1 MRMHQSCVH
10 PVALVEYKTKT
21 MGSAAT
27 LRSHIEAPLAD
38 RIPSALTPAAK
49 TIREVLPTGIVAID
63 AVLDSGLPVGAV
75 TEVIGAE
82 CSGRT
87 ALALSFLTQ
96 FMKVKRVCTWIDG
109 SNALSPE
116 SAAAPGI
123 DLTRLLWVRCA
134 YRLPVNLLSLLK
146 VTFALTEKYL
156 APPAAK

>member
-82 CSGRT
+82 CSGR
-87 ALALSFLTQ
+87 
-96 FMKVKRVCTWIDG
+96 
-109 SNALSPE
+109 E
-116 SAAAPGI
+116 
-123 DLTRLLWVRCA
+123 RLLP
-134 YRLPVNLLSLLK
+134 YRS
-146 VTFALTEKYL
+146 
-156 APPAAK
+156 

>member
-96 FMKVKRVCTWIDG
+96 LMKVKRVCTWIDV

-123 DLTRLLWVRCA
+123 DLKRLLWVRCA

>member
-1 MRMHQSCVH
+1 
-10 PVALVEYKTKT
+10 

-96 FMKVKRVCTWIDG
+96 LMKVKRVCTWIDDRMR
-109 SNALSPE
+109 
-116 SAAAPGI
+116 SAPS
-123 DLTRLLWVRCA
+123 
-134 YRLPVNLLSLLK
+134 LPLR
-146 VTFALTEKYL
+146 
-156 APPAAK
+156 PA